1 MDDRTLLDEVAGGAS
16 APLTRADWLA
26 AAIRIFIAEGV
37 ASVRITRLADEL
49 KMTRGSFYWH
59 FADRDDLLAAIV
71 EFWARKNTRAV
82 VAACDGIDEL
92 DLGVLAL
99 FDAWIDP
106 DIFDPRLD
114 LAIREWARRDAAIRK
129 LVAKADD
136 KRIEAICALYCR
148 SGVAKREAFIRARV
162 IYFTQIGY
170 YALEVKETLAERL
183 GYFESYYL
191 SFTGRSLAP
200 AAAAAYRRKHLAQK

>member
-16 APLTRADWLA
+16 GPLTRADWLA

-59 FADRDDLLAAIV
+59 FTDRDDLLSAIV

-82 VAACDGIDEL
+82 VSACEGID
-92 DLGVLAL
+92 DLSQGVFAL

-129 LVAKADD
+129 LVAKADAR
-136 KRIEAICALYCR
+136 RIEAISALYGR
-148 SGVAKREAFIRARV
+148 AGFARPEAFIRARV

-183 GYFESYYL
+183 GYLESYYL
-191 SFTGRSLAP
+191 SFTGRSLDP
-200 AAAAAYRRKHLAQK
+200 AVAAAYRRRHLAPK